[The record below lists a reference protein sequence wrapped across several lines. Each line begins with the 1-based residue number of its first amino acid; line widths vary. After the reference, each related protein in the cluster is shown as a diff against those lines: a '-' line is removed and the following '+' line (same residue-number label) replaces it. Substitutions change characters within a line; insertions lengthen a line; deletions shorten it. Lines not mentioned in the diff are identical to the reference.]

1 MTKSMLSL
9 MPAAKLYGNRWLAN
23 LLRRKWATWLVV
35 GDYPAD
41 SSGDTEGLE
50 LGEVRWVLVE
60 TE

>member
-41 SSGDTEGLE
+41 SSGDAKGLE
-50 LGEVRWVLVE
+50 IGEFS
-60 TE
+60 